1 MLQIFSTNT
10 YKREFIV
17 IFGIQQNPCQS
28 ALSTSLSGRFAL
40 LLVWSINTHPT
51 VYGPLQTL
59 TLMIRDLKH
68 DISCSCRTKGMRVQW
83 GHITDRSPLSKK
95 KKHSAMAS
103 ASSSPFTIVA
113 LPPLSTRFSNLPPR
127 THENQAQLEN
137 LPSPS
142 AHETT
147 TLISSNSTATTSSSM
162 PATLK
167 TVNMNMQN
175 INPTAGFFNNANFR
189 ETTFR
194 FTQLCLLYCYVLI
207 MFILNELIN
216 LLENTHVLLLNSN
229 FCD

>member
-10 YKREFIV
+10 YKREFIL

-113 LPPLSTRFSNLPPR
+113 LPPLSTV
-127 THENQAQLEN
+127 LE
-137 LPSPS
+137 L
-142 AHETT
+142 
-147 TLISSNSTATTSSSM
+147 ATTNPWKSGSTWKLTVTICTWDHNSHI
-162 PATLK
+162 LK
-167 TVNMNMQN
+167 FHSHN
-175 INPTAGFFNNANFR
+175 I
-189 ETTFR
+189 
-194 FTQLCLLYCYVLI
+194 VLHASNI
-207 MFILNELIN
+207 
-216 LLENTHVLLLNSN
+216 ENS
-229 FCD
+229 

>member
-103 ASSSPFTIVA
+103 ASSPPFTIVA

-189 ETTFR
+189 ESTFR

-207 MFILNELIN
+207 MFILYE
-216 LLENTHVLLLNSN
+216 
-229 FCD
+229 

>member
-10 YKREFIV
+10 YKREFIL

-95 KKHSAMAS
+95 KKAFCDGVCIFIPFYDR
-103 ASSSPFTIVA
+103 SSSTAVDRSRTCHHEPMKIRLNLKTYRHHLHMRPQLSYRQIPQPQHR
-113 LPPLSTRFSNLPPR
+113 PPCQQ
-127 THENQAQLEN
+127 HWKQL
-137 LPSPS
+137 
-142 AHETT
+142 TWT
-147 TLISSNSTATTSSSM
+147 CKTLIQQLGFSIMQTSGR
-162 PATLK
+162 AH
-167 TVNMNMQN
+167 
-175 INPTAGFFNNANFR
+175 F
-189 ETTFR
+189 
-194 FTQLCLLYCYVLI
+194 
-207 MFILNELIN
+207 
-216 LLENTHVLLLNSN
+216 VLLS
-229 FCD
+229 CAYCIVTCW